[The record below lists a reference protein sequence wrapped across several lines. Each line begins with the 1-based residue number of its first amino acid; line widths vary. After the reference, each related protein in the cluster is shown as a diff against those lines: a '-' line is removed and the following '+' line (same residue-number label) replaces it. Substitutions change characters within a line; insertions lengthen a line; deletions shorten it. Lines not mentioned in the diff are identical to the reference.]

1 MMSSN
6 TRASMSSDA
15 IILFGDFQL
24 DRRRRLLLKD
34 GNPVRIGSRGLDILI
49 ALTDRAGEVVSK
61 RDLLESV
68 WNGVVTDEAGLRVHM
83 STLRRALGD
92 GRNDARYIV
101 NVAGRGYSFVAAIK
115 RSHTSL
121 ASSSDSNSA
130 DRLGRQFLSHR
141 GLFGGRDEVVLSIS
155 RLLASRRFVSIV
167 GAGGIGKTAVAVALV
182 ARLRAEFGDENVA
195 FVDFGAVL
203 EPGLVPGSVISAVGC
218 TLGGSDPVAELSSF
232 LADKRMLVVFD
243 SCEHLL
249 DPISLLADRLFR
261 DAPFVH
267 LLTTSREPLHV
278 EGETVHLL
286 GPLAYPAEEAPTAV
300 DALATP
306 AVRLFMDRAAFSG
319 FTEDLTDADAPIVS
333 DICRRTDGIALA
345 IELAASRVGSYGIRG
360 VAGLLAQNAEMA
372 LPIRRNVSPRHR
384 TLQAML
390 DWSYDLLAED
400 ERRTLSR
407 LSAFVGLFTMEAACS
422 VAGEEE
428 SDRAAIASTLER
440 LVDKSLV
447 WVRPIDEA
455 VYYRLPDTTRAYAA
469 AKLSQSE
476 DVEPIASRHAR
487 YFASLFKSL
496 ALEHGAY
503 AEIGRHA
510 PHLGNVRKALEWS
523 FSSEENRKIG
533 IELAA
538 DAAPL
543 FLGLWLLAD
552 CSHWSRLALTAIQH
566 MSEMS
571 HREARLLEAFA
582 VASMH
587 MWGNTQ
593 EVKDAIQRGLDL
605 YEAGEQG
612 LAQLRLLAGLNLFL
626 TRIGDFD
633 GGLAAAERCKA
644 VADRSGSISDRV
656 ISEWMLAAALHLA
669 GHQADAIAH
678 CELGFELEATHSR
691 LDLNL
696 FGYDHRLRAEL
707 ALARSLW
714 LRGAATRACG
724 LAVAALHEAEGLSP
738 PSNYCMAVVHAV
750 PILLWNGET
759 EVCAEH
765 IDRAIVQ
772 AEKHSLKALAAAA
785 LALKGEWLTMTA
797 KPAAGVETLR
807 QALNLLYRE
816 QFRMLTSAAAQ
827 ALADGLA
834 QSGRLVEARTTIQTA
849 ISSAQKMG
857 QKFSMPGLLRTQAQ
871 IIMRSAD
878 AQHDKAESLL
888 RESINYARSQGALA
902 WELRAALALARLL
915 IVHGR
920 VAETRALLEPVL
932 AAHEEDS
939 GSSDL
944 LDATDLL
951 ARLA

>member
-1 MMSSN
+1 
-6 TRASMSSDA
+6 
-15 IILFGDFQL
+15 
-24 DRRRRLLLKD
+24 
-34 GNPVRIGSRGLDILI
+34 
-49 ALTDRAGEVVSK
+49 
-61 RDLLESV
+61 
-68 WNGVVTDEAGLRVHM
+68 
-83 STLRRALGD
+83 
-92 GRNDARYIV
+92 
-101 NVAGRGYSFVAAIK
+101 
-115 RSHTSL
+115 
-121 ASSSDSNSA
+121 
-130 DRLGRQFLSHR
+130 
-141 GLFGGRDEVVLSIS
+141 
-155 RLLASRRFVSIV
+155 
-167 GAGGIGKTAVAVALV
+167 
-182 ARLRAEFGDENVA
+182 
-195 FVDFGAVL
+195 
-203 EPGLVPGSVISAVGC
+203 
-218 TLGGSDPVAELSSF
+218 
-232 LADKRMLVVFD
+232 
-243 SCEHLL
+243 
-249 DPISLLADRLFR
+249 
-261 DAPFVH
+261 
-267 LLTTSREPLHV
+267 
-278 EGETVHLL
+278 
-286 GPLAYPAEEAPTAV
+286 
-300 DALATP
+300 
-306 AVRLFMDRAAFSG
+306 
-319 FTEDLTDADAPIVS
+319 
-333 DICRRTDGIALA
+333 
-345 IELAASRVGSYGIRG
+345 
-360 VAGLLAQNAEMA
+360 
-372 LPIRRNVSPRHR
+372 
-384 TLQAML
+384 
-390 DWSYDLLAED
+390 
-400 ERRTLSR
+400 
-407 LSAFVGLFTMEAACS
+407 MEAACS